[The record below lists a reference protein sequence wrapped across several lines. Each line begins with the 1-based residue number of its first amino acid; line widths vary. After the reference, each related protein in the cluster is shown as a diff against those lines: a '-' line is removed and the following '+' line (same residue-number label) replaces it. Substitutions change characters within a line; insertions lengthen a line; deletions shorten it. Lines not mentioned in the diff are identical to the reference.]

1 MTKQL
6 SLITED
12 KLDPQI
18 AKDADRYVEAVK
30 EVKDATER
38 RKKFAGLIV
47 RALKKLGKSKVRHG
61 DIIIEVASKEAIDT
75 IKIKKAK
82 AAPVKKVQPIKAP
95 EKK

>member
-18 AKDADRYVEAVK
+18 AKDADRYVESVK
-30 EVKDATER
+30 EIKEQTER
-38 RKKFAGLIV
+38 KKKFAVLIV

-61 DIIIEVASKEAIDT
+61 DIIIEISEKAAAET

-82 AAPVKKVQPIKAP
+82 QAKVTKVQPIKAP